1 MLAFRWA
8 RYVIVLLM
16 ASPVLMPVA
25 AIAQASDEL
34 VALQR
39 QVTDLTGA
47 GRYSEALAASQRAL
61 SLAEKRLGPEHPA
74 IMSWVNHIAYLND
87 QQGRYAE
94 AERLYK
100 RALAMREKALG
111 LNHPD
116 VAKTLNNLAG
126 SYQEQRRYAE
136 AEPLFRRALAIR
148 EKALGN
154 NHGDFA
160 QSLHNLGLLL
170 SAQGRYTEAET
181 LFRQGL
187 TIREKVHGT
196 ESLEV
201 ANSLFGLAQLYRNQG
216 RYAEAERYAKRDAAI
231 QEKKLGPNHRDTGA
245 AIDNLATIYFYLN
258 RFNDAEPLFKRS
270 LAIREKLL
278 GPDHPLVG
286 QTMGNLAATYDGLH
300 RPSEAEPLYLRS
312 LRIRERALGSDN
324 AALAAPINNLATLYH
339 QLGRYAEA
347 ETYYKRAVAIWEK
360 ALGPDH
366 PDIGIALYNLAVAYR
381 IQSKFA
387 EAEAAYRQSAEVTIR
402 RTTRGASA
410 LGQSMTGKV
419 ESESTRAR
427 KRFAEWIKVAYQ
439 LGQGR
444 GARQHELA
452 RKMFEAAQSAQGSEA
467 AASLA
472 QMAARLAKG
481 EGVLSQL
488 IRQRQDLA
496 AEWQEK
502 EKLLI
507 QARSGPSA
515 SDPKVLNTRL
525 AAIDRLI
532 GDIDVRL
539 AREFPDYSA
548 LTNPQATAIESVQA
562 QLAPNE
568 ALVVFF
574 DTGAAAPLPEETF
587 IWAVTKSEMRWIRS
601 SLGSGALISNVA
613 TLRCGLDNAAWEGPE
628 GSTACMRM
636 LGVSSVPVTQ
646 LPFDLARA
654 HELYRALFGGIEDL
668 IKDKHLLIVPS
679 GALTVVPF
687 QVLVTDRPGSAIPGD
702 ATGYAEAAWL
712 AKRHALTVLPSVS
725 SLRALRQ
732 LAKTSKAKEA
742 FVGFGNPLL
751 VGPNGNDKRAWDRQ
765 TCQKAA
771 SERSQVASRAVRATT
786 AKFYRGNLADVEL
799 IRRQYP
805 LPETA
810 DELCAVA
817 QSAGAPQSAVHL
829 GAKATERTVKGL
841 SAGGV
846 LANARVVH
854 FATHGLLASESGMV
868 NARAEPALILT
879 PPTQPSEDD
888 DGLLTASEVALLN
901 LDADWVV
908 LSACNTAAG
917 GGNDLGS
924 DEALSGLARAFF
936 YAGARA
942 LLVSHWAVDSQ
953 ATVSLVTKAFE
964 EIRADS
970 KLGRAQSLQRS
981 MLGLIASGG
990 RSAHPAS
997 WAPFV
1002 VVGEGAR

>member
-1 MLAFRWA
+1 MVAFRFA
-8 RYVIVLLM
+8 RWVLVLLVI
-16 ASPVLMPVA
+16 SA
-25 AIAQASDEL
+25 ALPPRPAAAQGNDEL
-34 VALQR
+34 LVLRR
-39 QVTDLTGA
+39 QVMELTGA
-47 GRYSEALAASQRAL
+47 GRYSEALASSQRAL
-61 SLAEKRLGPEHPA
+61 SLAEKRLGTEHPTVA
-74 IMSWVNHIAYLND
+74 EWVNHIAYLND
-87 QQGRYAE
+87 MQGRYPE
-94 AERLYK
+94 AERLYR

-111 LNHPD
+111 ANHPA
-116 VAKTLNNLAG
+116 VAATLNNLAG
-126 SYQEQRRYAE
+126 SYQEQGRYAE

-148 EKALGN
+148 EKALGK

-170 SAQGRYTEAET
+170 SAQGRYSEAEP

-231 QEKKLGPNHRDTGA
+231 QEKILGPNHRDTGA

-278 GPDHPLVG
+278 GPDHALVG
-286 QTMGNLAATYDGLH
+286 QTMGNLAATYNALN
-300 RPSEAEPLYLRS
+300 RLSEAEPLYLRA
-312 LRIRERALGSDN
+312 LRIRERALGPDN
-324 AALAAPINNLATLYH
+324 AALAAPNNNLATLYH

-347 ETYYKRAVAIWEK
+347 ETHYKRAVAIWEK

-366 PDIGIALYNLAVAYR
+366 PDIGTALYNLAVAYR
-381 IQSKFA
+381 VQGKFA
-387 EAEAAYRQSAEVTIR
+387 EAEAAYRSSAEMTIR
-402 RTTRGASA
+402 RSARSDGA

-427 KRFAEWIKVAYQ
+427 KRFAEWIKVAHQ
-439 LGQGR
+439 LGERR
-444 GARQHELA
+444 GARQPELA

-481 EGVLSQL
+481 EGTLAQL
-488 IRQRQDLA
+488 IRQRQDLG

-515 SDPKVLNTRL
+515 SDPQALSARL
-525 AAIDRLI
+525 AAIDSLI
-532 GDIDVRL
+532 GDIDRRL

-548 LTNPQATAIESVQA
+548 LAHPQPTGIESVQA

-574 DTGAAAPLPEETF
+574 DTEAAAPLPEETF
-587 IWAVTKSEMRWIRS
+587 VWAVTKLEMRWARS
-601 SLGSGALISNVA
+601 SLGSRALISNVA
-613 TLRCGLDNAAWEGPE
+613 ALRCGLDHAAWEGTE

-636 LGVSSVPVTQ
+636 LNVSGAPVRQ

-654 HELYRALFGGIEDL
+654 HELYWALFGAIEDL
-668 IKDKHLLIVPS
+668 IKNKHLLIVPS
-679 GALTVVPF
+679 GALTVVPL
-687 QVLVTDRPGSAIPGD
+687 QVLVTDRPASAIPDD
-702 ATGYAEAAWL
+702 AAGYAEAAWL

-725 SLRALRQ
+725 SLKALRQ
-732 LAKTSKAKEA
+732 LAKMSKAKEA

-751 VGPNGNDKRAWDRQ
+751 VGPNGNDKHAWDQ
-765 TCQKAA
+765 QSCQKAA
-771 SERSQVASRAVRATT
+771 SERPQVASRAVRATT

-799 IRRQYP
+799 IRSQYP

-810 DELCAVA
+810 EELCAVA

-829 GAKATERTVKGL
+829 GEKATEKTVKGL
-841 SAGGV
+841 SSSGA

-854 FATHGLLASESGMV
+854 FATHGLLASEAGMV

-879 PPTQPSEDD
+879 PPARASEDD
-888 DGLLTASEVALLN
+888 DGLLTASEVTQLK

-917 GGNDLGS
+917 GS
-924 DEALSGLARAFF
+924 DDPGAAQALSGLARAFF

-942 LLVSHWAVDSQ
+942 LLVSHWAVNSE
-953 ATVSLVTKAFE
+953 ATVRLITKTFE
-964 EIRADS
+964 ELKADP
-970 KLGRAQSLQRS
+970 KIGRAEALHRS
-981 MLGLIASGG
+981 ILALIEQGAGYS
-990 RSAHPAS
+990 HPAI

-1002 VVGEGAR
+1002 VVGEGAH